1 MWREISLSCQPGYK
15 SGAGERARA
24 VSIEK
29 GCPMPR
35 RFVTLDVFTDKAF
48 AGNPL
53 AVVLDAEGLDT
64 DAMQRI
70 AGEFNLSETVFV
82 LPPAD
87 SHQRADI
94 RIFTPAREL
103 PFAGHPTVGTAVLL
117 ALLDQEGRPGAVAFG
132 LREKVG
138 IVPCAVEVQGE
149 REGKARFRLPRLPFS
164 WGEGKESADCA
175 WALGLDPTEIGFDR
189 HLTGRHSAGV
199 AYDLVPVA
207 SLEALAKSRPQGEAF
222 DKVFGD
228 SDHPAAYVYAR
239 VPQAEGLRFRAR
251 MYGPGMGIAE
261 DPATGSAAAA
271 FAGALMQCEPLG
283 DGVHNIVIEQGVEM
297 GRPSE
302 ILLQLVI
309 TNGALVSAEIGGNA
323 VLVSRGEI
331 LS

>member
-1 MWREISLSCQPGYK
+1 M
-15 SGAGERARA
+15 A
-24 VSIEK
+24 
-29 GCPMPR
+29 R
-35 RFVTLDVFTDKAF
+35 RFVTLDVFTAERF
-48 AGNPL
+48 TGNPL

-64 DAMQRI
+64 AAMQTI
-70 AGEFNLSETVFV
+70 AKEFNLSETVFV
-82 LPPAD
+82 FPP
-87 SHQRADI
+87 SEPRQRADI

-117 ALLDQEGRPGAVAFG
+117 ALLDRDGQPGAAAFG
-132 LREKVG
+132 LREQVG
-138 IVPCAVEVQGE
+138 IVPCAVEVQDEMSGS
-149 REGKARFRLPRLPFS
+149 ARFRLPRLPFT

-175 WALGLDPTEIGFDR
+175 WALGLDPTEVGFER
-189 HLTGRHSAGV
+189 HVPSRHSAGV

-207 SLEALAKSRPQGEAF
+207 SLEALAKSKPQGEAF

-239 VPQAEGLRFRAR
+239 TPHESALRFRAR
-251 MYGPGMGIAE
+251 MFGPGMGIAE

-283 DGVHNIVIEQGVEM
+283 DGEHNIFIEQGVEM

-302 ILLQLVI
+302 IALQMVI
-309 TNGALVSAEIGGNA
+309 KNGELVSAEIGGSA
-323 VLVSRGEI
+323 VMVSRGEL